1 MRSLIL
7 LCFILF
13 IYFIP
18 AIVASR
24 REHQNKMAIVVTNV
38 FLGWIFL
45 GWVVALIWAFTEIRP
60 KQLVD
65 PLVDDQY
72 MRKSIERSRV
82 Q

>member
-38 FLGWIFL
+38 FLGWTFL